1 MLLKGLHLIYQ
12 YRFSQL
18 ISILAKVKKNSATG
32 EVGEIDQLVESFRTN
47 RRRTLSVALL
57 NTPTH
62 TGLMF
67 LFQPNTCWKLMQSLP
82 LQMKHVTGRCH
93 MRKWSCVPRFR
104 DHPHTLC
111 SSPPYPRADSLSFLF
126 LTRLP
131 TPQQGSWGKDTEN
144 RLVDTVG
151 EGDSGMD

>member
-1 MLLKGLHLIYQ
+1 MLLKGLHLIHQ

-18 ISILAKVKKNSATG
+18 IRILAKVKKNSATG

-47 RRRTLSVALL
+47 RCRTLSVVLL
-57 NTPTH
+57 DTPTH

-67 LFQPNTCWKLMQSLP
+67 LFQPNTCQKLMQGVP

-93 MRKWSCVPRFR
+93 MQKWSCVPRFR
-104 DHPHTLC
+104 DHPHTLG
-111 SSPPYPRADSLSFLF
+111 SSPPHPRADSLSFLP

-131 TPQQGSWGKDTEN
+131 TPQQGSWGKDIEN
-144 RLVDTVG
+144 RLVDTVR
-151 EGDSGMD
+151 EGDGGTD